1 MVSDGTEV
9 TENQFGKY
17 LERRMIFRD
26 ENCLAKGYKPDIKNI
41 LHRENEIDVLMRD
54 LSKALI
60 NVTPRNMLVYGKT
73 GTGKTM
79 LLRVLTEQL
88 EKEAPGHHVKIKTVY
103 IKCDKV
109 STKVGVVKALIT
121 DLAMISNRDI
131 KAFNSFD
138 AYFNKFCA
146 LANEFN
152 GQLIIILD
160 EIDRLQDLDIINLF
174 ARVKESEDLEKNI
187 TVIGITNNVRF
198 DEELDART
206 KSVLGQRDILFPP
219 YDANQLGDILNKR
232 AEIAFLPGV
241 LDETVIPLC
250 AAYAAQ
256 EHGDARKAIELLMY
270 SGNIAEEQHVDKVTE
285 KHVCLAKERKE
296 SNKTTEFIRTL
307 PTQSKLVFAACIS
320 NVSRNPQT
328 YTYTGEVYSS
338 YKQMAQEIG
347 IEILT
352 QRRVTDLLNEL
363 SMASLLSVVDRSKG
377 RFGRTKEVMVAVLI
391 NKAWNT
397 LMEDDRLKN
406 IKSDHAPP
414 KGLEIQGASQAFL
427 KQF

>member
-17 LERRMIFRD
+17 LESRLIFRD
-26 ENCLAKGYKPDIKNI
+26 ENCLAKGYKPEIKDI
-41 LHRENEIDVLMRD
+41 LHREKEIDVLMRD

-79 LLRVLTEQL
+79 LLKVLTEQL
-88 EKEAPGHHVKIKTVY
+88 EKEAPRHSVKIKTVY
-103 IKCDKV
+103 VKCDKV
-109 STKVGVVKALIT
+109 STKVGVVKALIG

-160 EIDRLQDLDIINLF
+160 EIDRLQDLDIINHF
-174 ARVKESEDLEKNI
+174 ARVKESGDLEKNI
-187 TVIGITNNVRF
+187 TVIGITNDVKF
-198 DEELDART
+198 DENLDPRT
-206 KSVLGQRDILFPP
+206 KSVLGQRDIMFAP
-219 YDANQLGDILNKR
+219 YDANQLRDILNKR
-232 AEIAFLPGV
+232 AESAFLPCT
-241 LDETVIPLC
+241 LDESVIPLC
-250 AAYAAQ
+250 AAFAAQ
-256 EHGDARKAIELLMY
+256 EHGDARKAIQLLMY
-270 SGNIAEEQHVDKVTE
+270 SGNIAEEQHANKVTE
-285 KHVCLAKERKE
+285 EHVHLAKERKE
-296 SNKTTEFIRTL
+296 SDKTTEFIRTL

-320 NVSRNPQT
+320 NVYQNPQT
-328 YTYTGEVYSS
+328 YTYTGEVYNS
-338 YKQMAQEIG
+338 YKLMAQDIG

-363 SMASLLSVVDRSKG
+363 AMASLLNVVDRSKG
-377 RFGRTKEVMVAVLI
+377 RFGRTKEVTVAVSI
-391 NKAWNT
+391 NTAWST
-397 LMEDDRLKN
+397 LMKDDRLKN
-406 IKSDHAPP
+406 IKSGIPDTTRMM
-414 KGLEIQGASQAFL
+414 EVSQASL
-427 KQF
+427 RQFQ